1 MVFGKGVLLQRSS
14 RELETTA
21 CNDGKYVIAG
31 YIRNAEVPCCVVW
44 FYLVPTTSSRH
55 GGQSQRE
62 LGKRKAVLT
71 ARTSLES
78 CALGVGS

>member
-44 FYLVPTTSSRH
+44 FYLVPTTSSSMEDKAKESWEKEK
-55 GGQSQRE
+55 QS
-62 LGKRKAVLT
+62 
-71 ARTSLES
+71 
-78 CALGVGS
+78 